1 MNSILRAALRFLG
14 LALLISLAGCTI
26 LQSDK
31 IDYKSAGQGVSLEVP
46 PDLTQLPN
54 QSSYTIPGGPV
65 TARGY
70 AAAQAAT
77 ASSTSNVAPNEI
89 ADVQYMRNGDER
101 WLHVNRPPDKIWGEI
116 RDFWVD
122 NGFLLTI
129 DNSATGIM
137 ETDWA
142 ENRAKIPQDII
153 RRTIGKVFD
162 SLYSTGERDRFRT
175 RVERTANGGSDIYI
189 THSGMKEV
197 YTNQQKDNTV
207 WEPRP
212 RDPGLE
218 AEFLRRM
225 MVKLGVS
232 AEQAKTMVA
241 QQSADAKVMEHTRV
255 ITDGGAPAVQMDQGF
270 DQAWRRVGLA
280 LDRTGFTV
288 EDRDRSKGL
297 YFVRYVDPNAKKKE
311 PGFLSKLFGGTS
323 APLPTEQYQILVQ
336 SQGQTSLVKVQKRD
350 GTPAAQADAQ
360 HITKVLANDLK

>member
-1 MNSILRAALRFLG
+1 MALG
-14 LALLISLAGCTI
+14 LALLISAAGCTI
-26 LQSDK
+26 LHSDQ

-54 QSSYTIPGGPV
+54 QSAYTIPGGPV
-65 TARGY
+65 TASGY
-70 AAAQAAT
+70 AATQKAA
-77 ASSTSNVAPNEI
+77 ANATSNVAPNKI
-89 ADVQYMRNGDER
+89 AGVQYMRNGDER
-101 WLHVNRPPDKIWGEI
+101 WLHVNRPPDKVWGEI

-129 DNSATGIM
+129 DNPVTGIM

-175 RVERTANGGSDIYI
+175 RVEESADGGTDIYI
-189 THSGMKEV
+189 THQGMKEV
-197 YTNQQKDNTV
+197 VTNQESGSTT

-212 RDPGLE
+212 RDRGLE
-218 AEFLRRM
+218 AEFLRRL

-232 AEQAKTMVA
+232 QEQAKTMVA
-241 QQSADAKVMEHTRV
+241 QQTATAKAEEHTRV
-255 ITDGGAPAVQMDQGF
+255 ITVDGAPAVQMDQGF
-270 DQAWRRVGLA
+270 DQAWRRVGLS

-297 YFVRYVDPNAKKKE
+297 YYVRYVNPDAKKKE
-311 PGFLSKLFGGTS
+311 PGFFSKLFGGTS

-336 SQGQTSLVKVQKRD
+336 SQGQTSLVKVQNRD
-350 GTPAAQADAQ
+350 GTPAALVNAE
-360 HITKVLANDLK
+360 HITKVLADDLR